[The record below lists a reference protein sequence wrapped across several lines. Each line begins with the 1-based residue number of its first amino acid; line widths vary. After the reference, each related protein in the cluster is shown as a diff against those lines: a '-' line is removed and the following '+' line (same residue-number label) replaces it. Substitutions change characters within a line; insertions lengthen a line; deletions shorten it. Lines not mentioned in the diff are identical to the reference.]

1 MCDRARP
8 VYHLPLLPRVLLA
21 RHRRARLHVA
31 AKPRK
36 CKACGKRFTPLRSHA
51 LTCSSKCRQARY
63 MKRLRGK
70 RSKNSVDGNSRARS
84 GTIAARA
91 GYHGMDRGDQPK
103 PSSTMKRRSSGLRSV
118 AGQMPP
124 LQLFLPVHSAP
135 LHSFIGVGAA

>member
-1 MCDRARP
+1 MTYGKWHRNSPSRFAPRYQHAADDGRGRK
-8 VYHLPLLPRVLLA
+8 LFSEEGLGLLLP
-21 RHRRARLHVA
+21 
-31 AKPRK
+31 
-36 CKACGKRFTPLRSHA
+36 C
-51 LTCSSKCRQARY
+51 
-63 MKRLRGK
+63 
-70 RSKNSVDGNSRARS
+70 S

-135 LHSFIGVGAA
+135 SHSFIGVGAA

>member
-1 MCDRARP
+1 MTYGKWHRNSPSRFAPRYQHAVDDGRGRK
-8 VYHLPLLPRVLLA
+8 LFSEEGLGLLLP
-21 RHRRARLHVA
+21 
-31 AKPRK
+31 
-36 CKACGKRFTPLRSHA
+36 C
-51 LTCSSKCRQARY
+51 
-63 MKRLRGK
+63 
-70 RSKNSVDGNSRARS
+70 S